1 MSLLAWAFL
10 GFIAGSI
17 ASKIVNRTGRR
28 GRRLVLDI
36 VFAVVGAVI
45 GGSLFTLLGM
55 EGVTAAVVG
64 AAILLAAY
72 QAVSRGAH

>member
-10 GFIAGSI
+10 GVIAGFI

-28 GRRLVLDI
+28 LVWDI

-55 EGVTAAVVG
+55 DGVTAAVVG

-72 QAVSRGAH
+72 QAVSRAAH

>member
-10 GFIAGSI
+10 GFIAGFI

-45 GGSLFTLLGM
+45 GGSLFTLIGM

-72 QAVSRGAH
+72 QSVSRGAR